1 MLAYKYRSN
10 IDIRQDTFSL
20 LKHEIYAPT
29 LEQLND
35 PFEKTIIHFLKK
47 QSKESS
53 QLGEVSKLL
62 EIIEKNIGIYSLSL
76 KDMAVGFPNNEL
88 MWSHYANAHKGFCI
102 EYDTAMLMDNYLIP
116 KVVHQT
122 PVLYDLID
130 IPKIATLKGMDM
142 INSLLSIKS
151 TAWSYEN
158 ESRLIFD
165 AFGRKEYN
173 PAALKAVYFGMRM
186 KQEERELIIKGLEGV
201 KVDFYEIRSV
211 EGEFKLV
218 SEKIQSNDIYIKDR
232 LPKTT
237 YEILSSEILPKV
249 HNFMV
254 LYKDCDKSSNAIEY
268 FISKFRQEHAI
279 KASNITVVDDK
290 RVQDLLNKKD
300 LAPSERSFLSQ
311 HWLSYSTFDA
321 PDVVWMYPER

>member
-1 MLAYKYRSN
+1 
-10 IDIRQDTFSL
+10 
-20 LKHEIYAPT
+20 
-29 LEQLND
+29 
-35 PFEKTIIHFLKK
+35 
-47 QSKESS
+47 
-53 QLGEVSKLL
+53 
-62 EIIEKNIGIYSLSL
+62 
-76 KDMAVGFPNNEL
+76 MAIGFPNNEL

-102 EYDTAMLMDNYLIP
+102 EYNIAMLMDNYLTP

-249 HNFMV
+249 HNFTV

-300 LAPSERSFLSQ
+300 LSPSERNFLSQ
-311 HWLSYSTFDA
+311 RWLAYSTFNA